1 MQQIYLGADV
11 SKGYADFCFLGD
23 NGSRL
28 PVGKRWDDTP
38 AGHAHVRAALEQL
51 RTAHPDLQI
60 TVGVEASGGLERNW
74 LHLFRRLAGP
84 EDQVFQLNP
93 LVVKRFRERHLHQN
107 VTDQTSAADLADYL
121 REGRRRADRPYE
133 PELQGARTLHS
144 ALHNQIKRSAGI
156 QNELHNLLPVVQP
169 ELVQYC
175 RHGFPAWV
183 LAVLRRYPLAS
194 QLARARVTTLMALPY
209 VTAKR
214 AETLVAA
221 AKESVASLTDAETAL
236 VIQDLVRE
244 FQRLEATIARGKQV
258 LEQRLKD
265 DPEVRR
271 MLSIPGIGPATA
283 GCLRLEAGSLTRFHT
298 ANALVAFAGLDPLNH
313 QSGDTER
320 RGGIS
325 HRGNS
330 ALRAALHMAVLT
342 GIRCNPV
349 LQAFYQRLRSQG
361 KAHLTAT
368 TACMA
373 KLLRIAYAC
382 VLKDEDFDPER
393 QEATRQKHQQAAE
406 TRQAKAAATTA
417 APACLTAPIT
427 RREAKKRKLAA
438 GAPQA
443 DRSPQERGHAAAE
456 ANHST
461 EPTLRPTETAAT
473 PSRRATLLSNA
484 R

>member
-1 MQQIYLGADV
+1 MQRVYLGADV
-11 SKGYADFCFLGD
+11 SKGYADFCFLSES
-23 NGSRL
+23 GSRL
-28 PVGKRWDDTP
+28 PFGKRWDDTS
-38 AGHAHVRAALEQL
+38 AGHAAVSQTLERLRAA
-51 RTAHPDLQI
+51 HPNLQFTI
-60 TVGVEASGGLERNW
+60 GVEASGGLERNW
-74 LHLFRRLAGP
+74 LHLFRRLAGS

-133 PELQGARTLHS
+133 PELQGARTLFS
-144 ALHNQIKRSAGI
+144 ALQNQIKRSASI

-183 LAVLRRYPLAS
+183 LAVLHRYPLAS
-194 QLARARVTTLMALPY
+194 QLARARVKTLTALPY
-209 VTAKR
+209 VSAKR
-214 AETLVAA
+214 AEALVAA
-221 AKESVASLTDAETAL
+221 AKQSVASLTDAETAL

-271 MLSIPGIGPATA
+271 MLSIPGIGATTA
-283 GCLRLEAGSLTRFHT
+283 CCLRLEAGSLTRFHS
-298 ANALVAFAGLDPLNH
+298 ANALVAFAGLDPQNH
-313 QSGDTER
+313 QSGDTQR

-330 ALRAALHMAVLT
+330 ALRATLHMAVLT

-349 LQAFYQRLRSQG
+349 LRAFYQRLRSQG

-393 QEATRQKHQQAAE
+393 QEATRQKHQQTAE
-406 TRQAKAAATTA
+406 TRQATTA
-417 APACLTAPIT
+417 APVCLSAPIT

-438 GAPQA
+438 DAPQA
-443 DRSPQERGHAAAE
+443 GRGPRERGHAAAE

-461 EPTLRPTETAAT
+461 EATLRSTQTAAV
-473 PSRRATLLSNA
+473 PPRGATLL
-484 R
+484 

>member
-1 MQQIYLGADV
+1 MQQVYLGADV
-11 SKGYADFCFLGD
+11 SKGYADFCFLGE

-28 PVGKRWDDTP
+28 PLGDRWDDTP
-38 AGHAHVRAALEQL
+38 AGHAHVRQALAQL
-51 RTAHPDLQI
+51 RSQHPQLQF

-74 LHLFRRLAGP
+74 LKLFRSLAGSH
-84 EDQVFQLNP
+84 DQVFQLNP

-121 REGRRRADRPYE
+121 REGRREADRPYE

-144 ALHNQIKRSAGI
+144 ALRNQIKRSVGI

-169 ELVQYC
+169 ALVQYC
-175 RHGFPAWV
+175 RQGFPAWL

-194 QLARARVTTLMALPY
+194 QLARARAATLAALPY
-209 VTAKR
+209 VTADR
-214 AETLVAA
+214 AAELIAA
-221 AKESVASLTDAETAL
+221 AKTSVASLTDPETAL
-236 VIQDLVRE
+236 VIQDLVKE
-244 FQRLEATIARGKQV
+244 LQRLEASIAGRKKI

-271 MLSIPGIGPATA
+271 MRSIPGIGPATA
-283 GCLRLEAGSLTRFHT
+283 VCLRLEAGTLTRFRS
-298 ANALVAFAGLDPLNH
+298 ANALVAFGGLDPLNH
-313 QSGDTER
+313 QSGDTQR
-320 RGGIS
+320 NGGIS

-330 ALRAALHMAVLT
+330 AIRAALYMAAQTAV
-342 GIRCNPV
+342 RCDCP
-349 LQAFYQRLRSQG
+349 LRDFYQRLRSQG
-361 KAHLTAT
+361 KPHMVAL

-382 VLKDEDFDPER
+382 VLNDEDFDPEKH
-393 QEATRQKHQQAAE
+393 EATRRKHQEAAKPRPA
-406 TRQAKAAATTA
+406 TTTATAATGS
-417 APACLTAPIT
+417 LSAPIS
-427 RREAKKRKLAA
+427 RREARKRKTAA

-443 DRSPQERGHAAAE
+443 EVSPHVRGHAAAA

-461 EPTLRPTETAAT
+461 KASPQPAEVAAT
-473 PSRRATLLSNA
+473 SKARPLSKP